1 MSSSAFSAEF
11 SADIRLRCAVLLGGG
26 ALAALGLLVIML
38 LPVHMWLRITGA
50 AAWAVTSAIEQLRL
64 RRAYSRYAGLRVCHD
79 GAVYVQQR
87 DGDWQAARLLP
98 GSLLLRRTA
107 WIRIQSE
114 RGEVFGELLRGKCR
128 RSVNWRRLHV
138 IWRHIG
144 AAPGSC

>member
-1 MSSSAFSAEF
+1 MEPAVVAAKAAIIMSEE
-11 SADIRLRCAVLLGGG
+11 
-26 ALAALGLLVIML
+26 M
-38 LPVHMWLRITGA
+38 A
-50 AAWAVTSAIEQLRL
+50 AAAAVT
-64 RRAYSRYAGLRVCHD
+64 
-79 GAVYVQQR
+79 
-87 DGDWQAARLLP
+87 

-114 RGEVFGELLRGKCR
+114 RGEVFAELLRGKCR